1 MIGLVLEGGGAKGA
15 YHIGVYRALIES
27 GISIDGV
34 TGSSIGA
41 INGAIIAQGDGVLA
55 WDIWSGMTN
64 QAVFDIDEQFER
76 ELRTTGLSVSTI
88 SNGIS
93 IIKKMVHD
101 GGIDTGK
108 IKAFI
113 DRHIDE
119 KRLRESSVDFG
130 LVTYSITSSTP
141 MELMLE
147 DIPHGKLTDYI
158 LASASFPGFKLET
171 IDGERLVDG
180 GVWDNL
186 PVSMLQDRGYDTIIA
201 VRTNAVGRV
210 KKTSQFG
217 TVRIDICPSEDLGLL
232 LDFDP
237 QRETRNLNLGYLDT
251 LRLYRGLLG
260 TRYYIEP
267 PAKSDWAFN
276 MLASLESEKILQ
288 VGKML
293 GIHHLP
299 ARRMLFEQIVP
310 KISAILGIDN
320 TIDYNDL
327 VIMAY
332 EIVAEKLSIDRLRIY
347 TIEEL
352 LQQAKN
358 AYLSREQKMP
368 RFLSTLARG
377 DARLARLVKEDVLDL
392 LLSIF
397 L

>member
-15 YHIGVYRALIES
+15 YHIGVYRALNES

-34 TGSSIGA
+34 AGSSIGA
-41 INGAIIAQGDGVLA
+41 INGAIIAQGDGILA

-64 QAVFDIDEQFER
+64 QAVFDIDERFER
-76 ELRTTGLSVSTI
+76 ELRTTGLSVATI

-93 IIKKMVHD
+93 IVKKMIHD

-113 DRHIDE
+113 ERHIDE

-130 LVTYSITSSTP
+130 LVTYSLTSNTP

-147 DIPHGKLTDYI
+147 DIPTGKLTDYI

-186 PVSMLQDRGYDTIIA
+186 PVSMLLDRGYDTIIA

-267 PAKSDWAFN
+267 PAKSDWAFH

-288 VGKML
+288 AGKML
-293 GIHHLP
+293 GFHHLP

-320 TIDYNDL
+320 TIDYTDL

-352 LQQAKN
+352 LQQAKD
-358 AYLSREQKMP
+358 AYLSEEQKMTP
-368 RFLSTLARG
+368 FLSTLARG
-377 DARLARLVKEDVLDL
+377 DARLARLVKDDVLDTL
-392 LLSIF
+392 LRIF
-397 L
+397 W